1 MSDLAERNFLVT
13 GANTGIGRATA
24 TELARLGG
32 KVVLAC
38 RSEAKT
44 EPVIASIVSE
54 TGNEAV
60 SFLSLDL
67 GDLDSVRSAAR
78 SFLERAEPLHVLINN
93 AGVAS
98 QRGVTA
104 QGFER
109 TFGVNHLGHFL
120 LTTLLLD
127 RLRESGPAR
136 VVNVSSDA
144 HYQAKG
150 VDFDALREP
159 TSVTGLREYSVSK
172 LCNVL
177 FTQEL
182 ARRVPLDEVGVFAL
196 HPGVIASDIWRR
208 LPGPIEW
215 LATRFMKSSEE
226 GATTSVYCATS
237 PELAG
242 QTGGFYV
249 DCREKPANP
258 AATPELARELWD
270 RSESWTTAAA
280 TT

>member
-1 MSDLAERNFLVT
+1 
-13 GANTGIGRATA
+13 
-24 TELARLGG
+24 
-32 KVVLAC
+32 VVLAC

-44 EPVIASIVSE
+44 APVVAAIAEE
-54 TGNEAV
+54 TRNENV
-60 SFLSLDL
+60 SFLRLDL
-67 GDLDSVRSAAR
+67 GDLASVRAAATE
-78 SFLERAEPLHVLINN
+78 FLDGDEPLHVLINN

-120 LTTLLLD
+120 LTKLLAD
-127 RLRESGPAR
+127 RLRESAPAR

-150 VDFDALREP
+150 VDFAALREP

-182 ARRVPLDEVGVFAL
+182 SRRHESDEIAAYAL

-208 LPGPIEW
+208 LPGPAEW
-215 LATRFMKSSEE
+215 LAKRFMKSPEE
-226 GATTSVYCATS
+226 GAATSLHCATS
-237 PELAG
+237 PELTG
-242 QTGGFYV
+242 KSGGFYV
-249 DCREKPANP
+249 DCREKAPNAV
-258 AATPELARELWD
+258 ATPELARELWE
-270 RSESWTTAAA
+270 RSEVWTA
-280 TT
+280 TPNA